1 MNKYLFIGLVAFFVG
16 HGAAFILRRIGEKNK
31 ILMRHGVPQVGGA
44 AIFAGFA
51 AAVMACSVFFC
62 GGLPREISGVFFAS
76 LAMFLFGLVDD
87 KYELSVAAKFLVQI
101 ISACVLVF
109 FGVKTK
115 IAGIPDTANILITFI
130 WLLGIANAF
139 NHLDI
144 IDGLAGM
151 SALAVS
157 VVFFVLSSSGN
168 DPATAFFSL
177 ALIGSILSFLFY
189 NLPPAKIYMGNSGSH
204 FLGLALAAAALMVSY
219 APADK
224 KIALLSPLFILGLPI
239 LDTSFLIW
247 VRIKKRR
254 LPFNK
259 SNDHI
264 AMRFIAAGYSVK
276 KTLWFMSAVGI
287 FFSVCGMML
296 AVLPVPL
303 SMFAVLAATLM
314 TAFFAVKISR
324 LKTNG

>member
-1 MNKYLFIGLVAFFVG
+1 MLKYFAIALIAFFAG
-16 HGAAFILRRIGEKNK
+16 HAAVIILRKIGEKNK
-31 ILMRHGVPQVGGA
+31 ILMRHGIPQVGGVA
-44 AIFAGFA
+44 MFAGFA
-51 AAVMACSVFFC
+51 AAVMACSAFYC
-62 GGLPREISGVFFAS
+62 GLPRQVFGAFFAS
-76 LAMFLFGLVDD
+76 LVMFLFGLVDD
-87 KYELSVAAKFLVQI
+87 KYELSVAAKFLAQV
-101 ISACVLVF
+101 ISACVLVL

-115 IAGIPDTANILITFI
+115 IAGIPDAANMFITFV

-144 IDGLAGM
+144 IDGLAGI

-157 VVFFVLSSSGN
+157 VVFFILSSSGN

-177 ALIGSILSFLFY
+177 ALAGSILSFLFY
-189 NLPPAKIYMGNSGSH
+189 NFPPAKIYMGNSGSH
-204 FLGLALAAAALMVSY
+204 FLGFALAAAALMVSY
-219 APADK
+219 ASADK

-264 AMRFIAAGYSVK
+264 AMRLVAAGFSVK
-276 KTLWFMSAVGI
+276 KTLLILSAVGI
-287 FFSVCGMML
+287 LFPICGLILVVLPAPFSVF
-296 AVLPVPL
+296 V
-303 SMFAVLAATLM
+303 VLAALL
-314 TAFFAVKISR
+314 TAAVFSVKMFR
-324 LKTNG
+324 KR